1 MWKFLAIQQI
11 LSFGLSKIE
20 LEKFNDK
27 GINDTWKWINYERK

>member
-1 MWKFLAIQQI
+1 LVILQI

-27 GINDTWKWINYERK
+27 GINDT